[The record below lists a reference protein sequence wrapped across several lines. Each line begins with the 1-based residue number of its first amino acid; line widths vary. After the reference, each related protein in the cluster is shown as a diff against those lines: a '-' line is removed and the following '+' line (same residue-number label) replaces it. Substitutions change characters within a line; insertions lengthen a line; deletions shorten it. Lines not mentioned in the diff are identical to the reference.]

1 LNSEAPHFSGAAAFN
16 VERPALGTNLISA
29 FGNPTDRATAIALDN
44 ADSLAKY
51 KSQFHINDPELC
63 YLDGNSL
70 GRLPKA
76 TIQAV
81 NDFLTGEWGNE
92 LVDGWAHW
100 IDEAQAAGN
109 LLGRATLGA
118 AEGQTLVQDTT
129 SVNFYQLCVAAI
141 KARPGRKTVIID
153 ASNFPTDRYIL
164 AGIAE
169 SMGLNLV
176 TLNNDGSGGPGAV
189 EINSDCEMITASELE
204 KHLSDD
210 VALVTLQVIHYRS
223 GSRPDV
229 KGITDL
235 VRSYGGLV
243 VWDASHAGGA
253 IELKFDEWGVDLAV
267 GCTYKYGNSGPGA
280 PAWLYVSKRIQTQLN
295 APIQGWF
302 ANDKQFEMGP
312 FFEPADHIRRFQ
324 IASPS
329 IIGARMVQAS
339 YRMIEEAGMP
349 AIARKAAM
357 GTELLIALFDAWLA
371 PLGFTLMT
379 PREPEQ
385 RGGHITVGHPDA
397 KKIASAMR
405 SMTNTIP
412 DYRTPDSIRLAMA
425 PLPTSFVEIWDGID
439 RMRDLV
445 ESKRYLEIEDNG
457 SRVT

>member
-1 LNSEAPHFSGAAAFN
+1 MLANFGDPTHRTTAE
-16 VERPALGTNLISA
+16 NL
-29 FGNPTDRATAIALDN
+29 
-44 ADSLAKY
+44 DSKDPLAKY
-51 KSQFHINDPELC
+51 KSQFHISDPNLC

-70 GRLPKA
+70 GRMPLA
-76 TIQAV
+76 TISSI
-81 NDFLTGEWGNE
+81 NSFLTEEWGTE

-129 SVNFYQLCVAAI
+129 SVNFYQLCTAAI

-169 SMGLNLV
+169 DLGLKLI
-176 TLNNDGSGGPGAV
+176 TLNNDGLGGPGQV
-189 EINSDCEMITASELE
+189 EVDADCERITPEILAPFLN
-204 KHLSDD
+204 DD
-210 VALVTLQVIHYRS
+210 IALVTLQVIHYRS

-229 KGITDL
+229 KAITDL
-235 VRSYGGLV
+235 VRSHGGLV

-253 IELKFDEWGVDLAV
+253 IDLQFDEWGVDLAV
-267 GCTYKYGNSGPGA
+267 GCTYKYGNSGPGS
-280 PAWLYVSKRIQTQLN
+280 PAWLYVRKEMQSQVLG
-295 APIQGWF
+295 PIQGWF

-312 FFEPADHIRRFQ
+312 FFEPAEGIRRFQ

-329 IIGARMVQAS
+329 IIGIRGVQAS
-339 YRMIEEAGMP
+339 YSMIEEAGMK
-349 AIARKAAM
+349 AISEKAAL
-357 GTELLIALFDAWLA
+357 GTELILALFDAWLA

-379 PREPEQ
+379 PRDYNQ
-385 RGGHITVGHPDA
+385 RGGHISVGHPEA
-397 KKIASAMR
+397 KRIAAAMR
-405 SMTNTIP
+405 KFANVIP
-412 DYRTPDSIRLAMA
+412 DYRVPDSIRLAMA
-425 PLPTSFVEIWDGID
+425 PLPTSYVEIWDGMS

-445 ESKRYLEIEDNG
+445 AEKRYLEIEDNG